1 MSRHREVDPRHIT
14 ALHEIQR
21 ECMAHLRELMRRMRI
36 DGWVGRPL
44 VVEETSPNRYQAWT
58 GTHRLG
64 AARRVGL
71 RRVPIVLIDQD
82 KWVRRWGRP
91 EGDLFVDAVRRDGSD
106 MDKYIMLRD
115 AGDKLAARVM
125 HQEIEMN
132 LGGDAQ
138 KCGVDA
144 KPCL

>member
-14 ALHEIQR
+14 PLHELKR
-21 ECMAHLRELMRRMRI
+21 SRAAHLDELARRMQI
-36 DGWVGRPL
+36 DGCVGRPL
-44 VVEETSPNRYQAWT
+44 IVEETSPGRYQAWT

-71 RRVPIVLIDQD
+71 RRVPIVLIDKD

-91 EGDLFVDAVRRDGSD
+91 RGLFVDAVRRDGSD
-106 MDKYIMLRD
+106 MDKYLMLRD
-115 AGDKLAARVM
+115 AGDRLAARVM